1 MTHDICLKY
10 NVDEIFDYEI
20 SEQMYNESLSEI
32 EDEIKLMNDKI
43 SLTKTYDIEYKYI
56 NYDDRILNNDNHNKL
71 IDIEKYK

>member
-1 MTHDICLKY
+1 
-10 NVDEIFDYEI
+10 
-20 SEQMYNESLSEI
+20 MYNECLSEI